1 MLAQEMDYE
10 AVPERE
16 FTIKEAQY
24 VCQDG
29 VWYKCVDVTTMEGEA
44 VDQDTR
50 KALSLVDGGYA
61 CEEGIWYWRVAVK
74 SKKMA

>member
-10 AVPERE
+10 AVEERE
-16 FTIKEAQY
+16 FTIKETQY

-29 VWYKCVDVTTMEGEA
+29 VWYKRVDVTTREGEA
-44 VDQDTR
+44 VDQNTR

-61 CEEGIWYWRVAVK
+61 CEDGIWYWRVAVK